1 METRDR
7 ERIGTND
14 SRRRGSPTLGTRL
27 GVSLAAAALAAGCA
41 APPVLELQ
49 EAREALAA
57 ARDFEA
63 DIYAPDQYDLALMN
77 LELAQTEIEDQEQ
90 LSAMGR
96 SYDRALAFLDA
107 AIVDA
112 ERAQALAEEIKAQ
125 VFLEAQAKIPVA
137 QTALDDAFD
146 VVVQARPVL
155 AFQEAQALEAQLS
168 ELAVLMNLA
177 RQLMDDGGFAD
188 ASERL
193 DVIIQ
198 AAGEID
204 RRARFVIETAPR

>member
-1 METRDR
+1 METRDHGHM
-7 ERIGTND
+7 GTND
-14 SRRRGSPTLGTRL
+14 GRKHGSPTRGTRL
-27 GVSLAAAALAAGCA
+27 GVALVAAALAAGCA
-41 APPVLELQ
+41 SPPVLELQ

-63 DIYAPDQYDLALMN
+63 DLYAPDQYDLALMN

-90 LSAMGR
+90 VPALGR

-107 AIVDA
+107 AILDA
-112 ERAQALAEEIKAQ
+112 GRAQALAEEIKAQ

-137 QTALDDAFD
+137 QTTLDDAFD
-146 VVVQARPVL
+146 ILAEARPVL
-155 AFQEAQALEAQLS
+155 SFQEAQALETRLS

-177 RQLMDDGGFAD
+177 RQLMDDGAFAD

-193 DVIIQ
+193 DVITRT
-198 AAGEID
+198 AGEID
-204 RRARFVIETAPR
+204 RRARFVMETAPR

>member
-1 METRDR
+1 M
-7 ERIGTND
+7 
-14 SRRRGSPTLGTRL
+14 

>member
-1 METRDR
+1 MAT
-7 ERIGTND
+7 TNG
-14 SRRRGSPTLGTRL
+14 RRSVSPTSGTLL
-27 GVSLAAAALAAGCA
+27 GVSLLAVVLASGCA

-63 DIYAPDQYDLALMN
+63 DLYAPDQYDLALMN

-90 LSAMGR
+90 VSAVGR

-107 AIVDA
+107 AILDA

-125 VFLEAQAKIPVA
+125 VFLDAQAKIPVA
-137 QTALDDAFD
+137 QTMLDDAFD
-146 VVVQARPVL
+146 VVAEARPVL
-155 AFQEAQALEAQLS
+155 SFQEAQALETQLS

-177 RQLMDDGGFAD
+177 RQLMDDGAFAD

-193 DVIIQ
+193 DVITRT
-198 AAGEID
+198 AGEID